1 MEREK
6 IITLI
11 SEDMKHNSLING
23 LYGIGLTDNDNY
35 LLKIDLIVADM
46 MGVSPIPDAW
56 LELYQKTM
64 LNIPHSLTQE
74 QAYIG
79 AVNLFDALTDVLVK
93 C

>member
-64 LNIPHSLTQE
+64 LNIPHSLTDK
-74 QAYIG
+74 QAYSR
-79 AVNLFDALTDVLVK
+79 AVELFEGLKDIL
-93 C
+93 